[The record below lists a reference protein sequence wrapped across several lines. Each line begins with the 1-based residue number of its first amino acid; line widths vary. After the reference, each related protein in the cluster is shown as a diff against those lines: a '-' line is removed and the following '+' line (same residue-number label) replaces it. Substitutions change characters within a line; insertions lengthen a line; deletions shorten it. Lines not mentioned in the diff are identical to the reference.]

1 MPTARPG
8 PQTLLLTALA
18 LLIVAA
24 TIMLACGPAAQPSP
38 DAGDT
43 LPAAPQAAG
52 GGEEPAAEP
61 TDTPVAEKPA
71 VADAPA
77 QGIDAGKDT
86 TTPEVAA
93 VAATPTPEVAA
104 VAATPTPEPV
114 AATNTPTPQPATPT
128 DTPTPEVLAKAAVP
142 VTTTPEK
149 IAPQETENTESPEPT
164 ATPTPRPTICLDG
177 GERMDL
183 CYTIPAPTPTPK
195 YPQLGSL
202 TQQVQ
207 SYEETQ
213 SDSSQVG
220 GASGQSDAE
229 IPTVFVRIGLLD
241 QASTDALLAW
251 LKENRVPMIPDW
263 QEGDKGFI
271 KSYGDG
277 YIYVVVQVPLL
288 VPISRRE
295 GYLWMH
301 DGCWTSFC

>member
-1 MPTARPG
+1 MPPTQHW
-8 PQTLLLTALA
+8 PQTLLLTILA
-18 LLIVAA
+18 LLIAAA
-24 TIMLACGPAAQPSP
+24 TIMLACGPVAPP
-38 DAGDT
+38 IPEEGDT
-43 LPAAPQAAG
+43 FTAAPQVEG
-52 GGEEPAAEP
+52 GSEEPAEEP
-61 TDTPVAEKPA
+61 TTTPTVAGKPA
-71 VADAPA
+71 VGNMPAPGLDASN
-77 QGIDAGKDT
+77 D
-86 TTPEVAA
+86 
-93 VAATPTPEVAA
+93 TPTPA
-104 VAATPTPEPV
+104 VATVADTPTPEPL
-114 AATNTPTPQPATPT
+114 ATPTPKPAMPT
-128 DTPTPEVLAKAAVP
+128 DTPAPEVLAKAAVP
-142 VTTTPEK
+142 APEVPEK
-149 IAPQETENTESPEPT
+149 VAAQETENTESPEPT
-164 ATPTPRPTICLDG
+164 ATPTPRPTRCVEKGDG
-177 GERMDL
+177 TDL

-229 IPTVFVRIGLLD
+229 IPTVFVQVGLSD

-288 VPISRRE
+288 LPISRRE
-295 GYLWMH
+295 GYLWMQ
-301 DGCWTSFC
+301 DGCYTYVC